1 MPPKDDAPAG
11 TDRLALQLIDAEAT
25 RAALSF
31 ERLIPCLRDAFA
43 AGCTV
48 PLRGQHP
55 IENEGAP
62 TATLLLM
69 PAWTHGGFLG
79 IKIVSVFPGN
89 SARGEPAVTS
99 LYLLS
104 SAATGKQ
111 LALIDGNE
119 LTARRTAAASA
130 LAASYLAR
138 EDARSLLIVGAGHI
152 AKLLAPAY
160 RAIRPIERVRIWNV
174 RHEKAERLAKTLR
187 VQGFD
192 ASAASGIEA
201 AVAEADIVSCATLAM
216 NPLVRGEWLKPG
228 THLDLIGGFTPEM
241 RETDDVAL
249 QKASVFIDTPAAL
262 VEAGDLTQAIDAG
275 RFAATR
281 VRGDLE
287 ALCRENKA
295 GRTSRDE
302 ITLFKSVGS
311 ALEDLAAAVLV
322 FRAGNSRKE
331 TRRAT
336 DSALE

>member
-1 MPPKDDAPAG
+1 MPPKDDASAG
-11 TDRLALQLIDAEAT
+11 HDRPALQLIDAEAT

-48 PLRGQHP
+48 PLRSQHA
-55 IENEGAP
+55 IENNEEP

-69 PAWTHGGFLG
+69 PAWTRGGFLG

-104 SAATGKQ
+104 NAVTGKQ

-152 AKLLAPAY
+152 AHLLAPAY
-160 RAIRPIERVRIWNV
+160 RAVRPIESVQVWNV
-174 RHEKAERLAKTLR
+174 RRENAEKLVKTLR
-187 VQGFD
+187 GLGFD
-192 ASAASGIEA
+192 ASPVDRIEA
-201 AVAEADIVSCATLAM
+201 AVAEVDIVSCATLAQ

-249 QKASVFIDTPAAL
+249 QRASVFIDTPAAL
-262 VEAGDLTQAIDAG
+262 VEAGDLTQAIAAG
-275 RFAATR
+275 TFTATR
-281 VRGDLE
+281 VRGNLE
-287 ALCRENKA
+287 ALCRGRIA
-295 GRTSRDE
+295 GRSSRDE

-322 FRAGNSRKE
+322 FRVEN
-331 TRRAT
+331 
-336 DSALE
+336 LN